1 MPSNPVEEA
10 HEDYINRR
18 VAFAEENWRT
28 YLNEKPILISGA
40 RAHEISYS
48 FGVLVGQDFVRE
60 QERSRYEG
68 LLTLVLDALRENI
81 TTWIT
86 VHPLL
91 NEPYPD
97 APRWTPWTQF
107 GKRAADRA
115 VEAQAAIRAVLYAA
129 PPATPSAPAEKEG

>member
-1 MPSNPVEEA
+1 MPSNPVDEA

-28 YLNEKPILISGA
+28 YLNEKPILVSGA

-68 LLTLVLDALRENI
+68 LLARLVNEASFYRSCIASGERLNDEDNARWLELTLDG
-81 TTWIT
+81 
-86 VHPLL
+86 
-91 NEPYPD
+91 
-97 APRWTPWTQF
+97 F
-107 GKRAADRA
+107 GVWASNRAA
-115 VEAQAAIRAVLYAA
+115 L
-129 PPATPSAPAEKEG
+129 TPSAPAEKEG